1 MGEANHR
8 VTSPAN
14 PCEGCHRRHLV
25 VREKKIKA
33 RLEVLQKTRKLHRE
47 SRKKQD
53 IPTIAILGYTNAGI
67 ALTRSQCLCALA
79 FVAEQSLIVG
89 VATGKSALLNR
100 LCGTS
105 LVSQNQLFASLHTF
119 MRKYVFPPSS
129 DRCDTLLWLIVWRSG
144 LNSRPGAALS
154 PPTPLV
160 RHTRCSPW

>member
-1 MGEANHR
+1 MTGS
-8 VTSPAN
+8 TN
-14 PCEGCHRRHLV
+14 PCKGCHRRHLV

-119 MRKYVFPPSS
+119 MRKCVFPPSS
-129 DRCDTLLWLIVWRSG
+129 DQCDTLAHRVAIRIELPSGGCALAADTVGTASALPALID
-144 LNSRPGAALS
+144 GAW
-154 PPTPLV
+154 P
-160 RHTRCSPW
+160 